1 MHKNQDGRECVFLQ
15 HMISDLFVVVTNV
28 YVVQIMSLMATHQYD

>member
-1 MHKNQDGRECVFLQ
+1 
-15 HMISDLFVVVTNV
+15 MISDLFVVVTNV